1 MAQFRKTF
9 DAIASEDLRFL
20 IEHRVAERQN
30 LEYKKQQWGHGDE
43 EVREMLRDIS
53 AMANAYGG
61 YIFLGVE
68 EENGNSGI
76 PVGIPGIRS
85 AKADMERERI
95 QSSCLVNIDPRI
107 PGFKIRTITIDKD
120 SSVIAVH
127 VPRSTRA
134 PHMVTFKGLNQFWV
148 RHDRQKSKMSVE
160 EIADLFLRTRSLVD
174 DAQSFLKRRRIEI
187 LEEIKKIPYYV
198 IGALPLLVRDE
209 IADITDTQLRV
220 LMKHLPGQERA
231 GFNLNFSQSLEPE
244 PHPTLF
250 GLEIKIQNLVRL
262 QLFRNGYVEAMIDVS
277 EGAGFV
283 QRHRRPFPLIFN
295 PYALAGYAV
304 SFFCALAA
312 FREHLAIEDSFL
324 LFVSLFN
331 VKGFALSEF
340 LPNAR
345 GFESTLEVWPKDHL
359 EIRVS
364 QVPSLENVDTVA
376 KFFVDRIY
384 QAFHHEQS
392 PCFKDGRF
400 RPIER
405 HLT

>member
-1 MAQFRKTF
+1 MVQFRKPF
-9 DAIASEDLRFL
+9 DAIASEDLHFL
-20 IEHRVAERQN
+20 IEYRVAEGQN
-30 LEYKKQQWGHGDE
+30 LEYKKQQWGRNDE

-68 EENGNSGI
+68 EENSNSGI
-76 PVGIPGIRS
+76 PVNIPGIRS
-85 AKADMERERI
+85 TKADAERERI
-95 QSSCLVNIDPRI
+95 QSSCLVNTDPRI
-107 PGFKIRTITIDKD
+107 PGFKIRTIPIDRD
-120 SSVIAVH
+120 SSVVAIH

-134 PHMVTFKGLNQFWV
+134 PHMVTFRGLNQFWV

-174 DAQSFLKRRRIEI
+174 DAQSFLKRRRTEI
-187 LEEIKKIPYYV
+187 LEEIKRIPFYV
-198 IGALPLLVRDE
+198 IGTLPLLVRDE
-209 IADITDTQLRV
+209 ITDITDTQLRA
-220 LMKHLPGQERA
+220 LMKHLPGQDRA
-231 GFNLNFSQSLEPE
+231 QFNLDFSRSLELQ

-250 GLEIKIQNLVRL
+250 GLEIRINNLMRL

-277 EGAGFV
+277 EEAKFV
-283 QRHRRPFPLIFN
+283 QRHQASSHTIFN

-304 SFFCALAA
+304 SFLCALAA
-312 FREHLAIEDSFL
+312 FREHLALEDSFL

-331 VKGFALSEF
+331 VKGFALSEL
-340 LPNAR
+340 LPDAYRYAN
-345 GFESTLEVWPKDHL
+345 TLEVWPKDHL

-364 QVPSLENVDTVA
+364 QVSTSENVHTVA
-376 KFFVDRIY
+376 KFFLDRIY

-400 RPIER
+400 RPNK
-405 HLT
+405 